1 MGLRIDRVI
10 MAEVLPALLGT
21 TVKIQYTY
29 SYLNDAELYH
39 GEFKFDVI
47 RKG

>member
-1 MGLRIDRVI
+1 
-10 MAEVLPALLGT
+10 MAEALEALVGT

-29 SYLNDAELYH
+29 SYLNDPQIYN

>member
-1 MGLRIDRVI
+1 

-29 SYLNDAELYH
+29 AYLNDSQIYA
-39 GEFKFDVI
+39 GEFKFDII